1 MGTPL
6 LPFLLQASRNALVA
20 VCAGSLFAFVLT
32 LPFVDYGQWRQVETA
47 TVAVH
52 ISAGLAAVIMTIL
65 AICGDRAVRRAVFSA
80 PALLLIAIG
89 LLSFALSPFHDDPVR
104 TLFGLLKH
112 GVGALWWIS
121 VGILTAA
128 FAVAGRGRA
137 RTVLAGAA
145 AVSTVCVFLLYAFGW
160 SAPEPRWIPYDFKE
174 WVAILGLLAA
184 VPLLA
189 IRTRASVL
197 VAAVIVVVA
206 LAFFGN
212 RSIMLTVGLSA
223 AGYGL
228 WLPLRSRVRTRSRT
242 VLAAA
247 LAAAAVGG
255 TVLVAALPPLLERHA
270 VAGVSADARD
280 PIPSKDPR
288 DHVSIEGKAYGT
300 IWSRGVVLDLVA
312 RNMAHHPLALLTG
325 RGWGSL
331 QEVVAEDG
339 RSVPGR
345 RFRFGPETAS
355 LTFLDFNANADFH
368 SHNLLAEAGLS
379 LGLPGVVLTL
389 LAFLAPVA
397 CARRRS
403 LAAAG
408 VLSATLLVAGSLWFL
423 LGIMGPFLALAIA
436 SVGLG
441 REPSPARRLPVPAL
455 APALGVSSLGLL
467 FCSMLLFG
475 FGKAQQEERWFFP
488 LSFFSAPPCATVTGP
503 LLPAREINTGLY
515 RRFVE
520 QAERAGSP
528 AGGKAYAADH
538 RGNAIN
544 FACVMR
550 RLADEKP
557 SATVLAAS
565 LELRQRIFSVA
576 GNDPLFVAS
585 LKPDVVYWEA
595 DLAKLWSVAPGR
607 TELAV
612 PYVSWLISVH
622 DPKMPQIAGRLAS
635 SMRDGDPVKAWILA
649 RKAEAEGDRAAQG
662 RHIRDALDQG
672 IANLVPIP
680 SASVERAMQAA
691 SR

>member
-1 MGTPL
+1 M
-6 LPFLLQASRNALVA
+6 PFLRHALRNALA
-20 VCAGSLFAFVLT
+20 ATCAGSLFAFVLT

-47 TVAVH
+47 TVAIH
-52 ISAGLAAVIMTIL
+52 LSAGLAAVLMALL
-65 AICGDRAVRRAVFSA
+65 ALGGDREVRRAVLSA
-80 PALLLIAIG
+80 PVLLLIAIG
-89 LLSFALSPFHDDPVR
+89 ALSLALSPFHDDPAR

-128 FAVAGRGRA
+128 FGVAGRGAA
-137 RTVLAGAA
+137 RTALAAAGAA
-145 AVSTVCVFLLYAFGW
+145 AALAVFILYAFGW

-174 WVAILGLLAA
+174 WVAILGLLAS

-189 IRTRASVL
+189 LRTRLSTVAALV
-197 VAAVIVVVA
+197 VAAVA
-206 LAFFGN
+206 LIFFGN
-212 RSIMLTVGLSA
+212 RSIMLTVALSA
-223 AGYGL
+223 CGYGL
-228 WLPLRSRVRTRSRT
+228 WRVLPSRVLPKPRT
-242 VLAAA
+242 A
-247 LAAAAVGG
+247 LALSLAGAAILGTAAVA
-255 TVLVAALPPLLERHA
+255 LLPPLLERHA
-270 VAGVSADARD
+270 VAGVTSDAKD
-280 PIPSKDPR
+280 AIPSKDPR

-300 IWSRGVVLDLVA
+300 LWSRGVVLDLVA
-312 RNMAHHPLALLTG
+312 RNMADHPLSLAVG

-331 QEVVAEDG
+331 QEVIAEDG
-339 RSVPGR
+339 RAVPGR
-345 RFRFGPETAS
+345 RFRWGPETAS

-379 LGLPGVVLTL
+379 LGLAGVVLTL
-389 LAFLAPVA
+389 LAFVAPVMY
-397 CARRRS
+397 ARRRS

-408 VLSATLLVAGSLWFL
+408 VLSATLLIGGSLWFL
-423 LGIMGPFLALAIA
+423 LGIMGPFLAMAIA

-441 REPSPARRLPVPAL
+441 HEPAAARRLPVPAL
-455 APALGVSSLGLL
+455 TPALGVSSLGLL
-467 FCSMLLFG
+467 FCSALLFG
-475 FGKAQQEERWFFP
+475 FGKAQQEERWFAP
-488 LSFFSAPPCATVTGP
+488 LAFASAPPCATVTGP

-520 QAERAGSP
+520 QTERAGSP
-528 AGGKAYAADH
+528 EKSRGYADEH

-550 RLADEKP
+550 RMTDERP

-565 LELRQRIFSVA
+565 LELRQRIFTAA
-576 GNDPLFVAS
+576 GNDPTFVTS

-595 DLAKLWSVAPGR
+595 DLAKLWSLAPGR
-607 TELAV
+607 TDLAV

-622 DPKMPQIAGRLAS
+622 DPKMPQIAGRLAAP
-635 SMRDGDPVKAWILA
+635 MRDGDPVKAWLLS
-649 RKAEAEGDRAAQG
+649 RKAEAEGDRTAQ
-662 RHIRDALDQG
+662 RKHLRDALDQG